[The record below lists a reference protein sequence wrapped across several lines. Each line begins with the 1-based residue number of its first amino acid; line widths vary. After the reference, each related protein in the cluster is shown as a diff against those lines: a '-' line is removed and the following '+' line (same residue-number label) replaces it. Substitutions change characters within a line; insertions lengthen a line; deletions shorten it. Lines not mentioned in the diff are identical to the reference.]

1 MIGAQYVSYIVGLTS
16 VQEISVNDITP
27 VWLSILNENFV
38 DAGQFSLW
46 LNRTACEL
54 NGGELVLGGHDPSH
68 FSGPVA
74 YQPLSKDGYW
84 QFKAARSVCS
94 VRLSPLINQ

>member
-1 MIGAQYVSYIVGLTS
+1 MS

-27 VWLSILNENFV
+27 VWFSILNENLV
-38 DAGQFSLW
+38 DAGQFSFW
-46 LNRTACEL
+46 LNRTAGEL
-54 NGGELVLGGHDPSH
+54 NGGELVLGGYDPSH
-68 FSGPVA
+68 FSGPIT

-94 VRLSPLINQ
+94 VRLSPLIHQ